1 MLSRRWGAQRK
12 AELASAA
19 LGTEVLFHKKLNLN
33 IFTAETRVREHI
45 HRIDPAI
52 EAADHLLAGRGLRQ
66 GHG

>member
-1 MLSRRWGAQRK
+1 
-12 AELASAA
+12 
-19 LGTEVLFHKKLNLN
+19 
-33 IFTAETRVREHI
+33 VREHI